1 MIAAMS
7 LLLELHTRIN
17 ADDIS
22 LKTQWIAT
30 RQAWRDTVGDRFER
44 EFWQPLEAESSR
56 YLNALRDLDE
66 ALRQADINTR

>member
-7 LLLELHTRIN
+7 LLRELHTRIN